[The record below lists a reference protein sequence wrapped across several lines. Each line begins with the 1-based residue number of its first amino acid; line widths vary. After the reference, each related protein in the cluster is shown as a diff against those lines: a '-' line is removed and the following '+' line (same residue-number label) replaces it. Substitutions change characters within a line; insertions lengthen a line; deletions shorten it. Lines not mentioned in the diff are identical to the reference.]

1 MQNEELSESS
11 EVSTIEESEKDFLDQ
26 VDDHELNEMVLT
38 VQELAFDYVDEN
50 ILQMIQTN
58 FRETLIGYLVE
69 IVSSDW
75 LNTGLIREDGSDQN
89 NLYEFIETQ
98 VDDLYEQGILIPR
111 SYKTSAIL
119 SSPDIEII
127 GAKILALQNVEQP
140 EQRTQAWYEFRHSL
154 ISASSLSKCF
164 GSDAQINSL
173 IYEKCKP
180 FEIRQEGPVNTE
192 SPMHWGQ
199 KYEPLSVNIY
209 ELLYGTKLGEFGCI
223 RHRDHE
229 FIGASPDG
237 INIDPNSERY
247 GRMVEIKNPV
257 NRELNGIPKP
267 EYWVQMQIQME
278 TCDLDE
284 CDFLETVFK
293 EYLDE
298 DVFYQDPESRDFKG
312 IILHFVQRVSM
323 GDSNALIT
331 INHNPRYEYMPL
343 DAELE
348 KESIDKWIQE
358 TRMLLRREWSLYEVK
373 YWYLEDYSCITVPRN
388 RSWFKA
394 SLPKIQE
401 TWNTILKERDS
412 GYEHR
417 ASKKR
422 VLKQDAIQVTHGQD
436 DSTNICILNMPK
448 TNSVC
453 LVKLGGTEGSP

>member
-1 MQNEELSESS
+1 MQNEEISDISDLSSN
-11 EVSTIEESEKDFLDQ
+11 EESEHDFLDQ

-38 VQELAFDYVDEN
+38 VQELACDYVDEN

-58 FRETLIGYLVE
+58 FRESLIGYLVE
-69 IVSSDW
+69 VVASDW
-75 LNTGLIREDGSDQN
+75 TNTGLVREDDSESDQT

-98 VDDLYEQGILIPR
+98 VDDLYDQGILKPR

-119 SSPDIEII
+119 SSPDIETL
-127 GAKILALQNVEQP
+127 GEKILALQNRDQP

-164 GSDAQINSL
+164 GSDAQVNSL

-199 KYEPLSVNIY
+199 KYEPLSVKLY
-209 ELLYGTKLGEFGCI
+209 ELLYGTKVGEFGCI
-223 RHRDHE
+223 RHPVHE

-237 INIDPNSERY
+237 INIDPLSERY
-247 GRMVEIKNPV
+247 GRMLEIKNIV

-293 EYLDE
+293 EYPDE
-298 DVFYQDPESRDFKG
+298 DAFYQDPVSRDFKG

-323 GDSNALIT
+323 GDSNALLT

-343 DAELE
+343 DNDLG
-348 KESIDKWIQE
+348 KESIDRWIQE
-358 TRMLLRREWSLYEVK
+358 TRTALRREWSLYEVK
-373 YWYLEDYSCITVPRN
+373 YWYLEDYSCIMVPRN
-388 RSWFKA
+388 REWFKA
-394 SLPKIQE
+394 ALPKIQE

-422 VLKQDAIQVTHGQD
+422 VLKQDAIQVTHGNE

-448 TNSVC
+448 TNAVC
-453 LVKLGGTEGSP
+453 LVKLGGT

>member
-1 MQNEELSESS
+1 MQNENISDISDLSSN
-11 EVSTIEESEKDFLDQ
+11 EESEHDFLDQ

-38 VQELAFDYVDEN
+38 VQELACDYVDEN
-50 ILQMIQTN
+50 ILLMIQPN

-69 IVSSDW
+69 VVASDW
-75 LNTGLIREDGSDQN
+75 TNTGLVRDDDSESDQN

-98 VDDLYEQGILIPR
+98 VDDLYDQGILKPR
-111 SYKTSAIL
+111 SYKSSAVL
-119 SSPDIEII
+119 SSPDVETLGQTIF
-127 GAKILALQNVEQP
+127 ALQNAEQP
-140 EQRTQAWYEFRHSL
+140 EQRTQAWYVFRHSL

-180 FEIRQEGPVNTE
+180 YEVRGDGPVNTE

-199 KYEPLSVNIY
+199 KYEPLSVKLY
-209 ELLYGTKLGEFGCI
+209 ELLYGTKVGEFGCI
-223 RHRDHE
+223 RHPVHE

-237 INIDPNSERY
+237 INIDPLSERY
-247 GRMVEIKNPV
+247 GRMLEIKNIV

-284 CDFLETVFK
+284 CDFLETVFR
-293 EYLDE
+293 EYPDE
-298 DVFYQDPESRDFKG
+298 DAFYQDTVSRDFKG

-343 DAELE
+343 DNDLD
-348 KESIDKWIQE
+348 KDSIDTWIQE
-358 TRMLLRREWSLYEVK
+358 TRTAVRREWSLYEVK
-373 YWYLEDYSCITVPRN
+373 YWYLEDYSCIMVPRQKD
-388 RSWFKA
+388 WFKA
-394 SLPKIQE
+394 ALPKIQE

-422 VLKQDAIQVTHGQD
+422 IPKQEAIQVTHGQE

-448 TNSVC
+448 TNAIC
-453 LVKLGGTEGSP
+453 LVKLG

>member
-1 MQNEELSESS
+1 MQNEEISESS
-11 EVSTIEESEKDFLDQ
+11 DSSTTEESEYGFLDK
-26 VDDHELNEMVLT
+26 VNAHELDELEIT
-38 VQELAFDYVDEN
+38 VQELACDYVDEN
-50 ILQMIQTN
+50 IIQMIQPN
-58 FRETLIGYLVE
+58 FRESLIGYLTE

-75 LNTGLIREDGSDQN
+75 INMGLDSDADQET
-89 NLYEFIETQ
+89 LCEFVETC
-98 VDDLYEQGILIPR
+98 VDDLFEHGILKPR

-119 SSPDIEII
+119 LSPDVETFEK
-127 GAKILALQNVEQP
+127 KITELQNVDQP
-140 EQRTQAWYEFRHSL
+140 EQRSQAWYEFRHSL

-164 GSDAQINSL
+164 GSDAQVNSL

-180 FEIRQEGPVNTE
+180 FEIRPDGPVNTD

-199 KYEPLSVNIY
+199 KYEPLSVKLY
-209 ELLYGTKLGEFGCI
+209 ELLYGTKVGEFGCI

-247 GRMVEIKNPV
+247 GRMLEIKNIV

-284 CDFLETVFK
+284 CDFLETVFR
-293 EYLDE
+293 EYPDE
-298 DVFYQDPESRDFKG
+298 DAFYQDLEPRDHKG

-323 GDSNALIT
+323 GDSNALLT

-343 DAELE
+343 DNDLG
-348 KESIDKWIQE
+348 KESIDRWIQE
-358 TRMLLRREWSLYEVK
+358 TRTALRREWSFYEVK

-388 RSWFKA
+388 KDWFKA
-394 SLPKIQE
+394 ALPKIQE

-422 VLKQDAIQVTHGQD
+422 IPKQEAIQVTHGAE

-448 TNSVC
+448 TNAVC
-453 LVKLGGTEGSP
+453 LVKLGGT

>member
-1 MQNEELSESS
+1 MQNEEISDISDLSSN
-11 EVSTIEESEKDFLDQ
+11 EESEHDFLDQ

-38 VQELAFDYVDEN
+38 VQELACDYVDEN
-50 ILQMIQTN
+50 ILLMIQPN
-58 FRETLIGYLVE
+58 FRESLIGYLVE
-69 IVSSDW
+69 VVASDW
-75 LNTGLIREDGSDQN
+75 TNTGLVREDDSESDQN

-98 VDDLYEQGILIPR
+98 VDDLYDQGILKPR
-111 SYKTSAIL
+111 SYKSSAIL
-119 SSPDIEII
+119 SSPDVETL
-127 GAKILALQNVEQP
+127 GLKILALRNKEQP

-164 GSDAQINSL
+164 GSDAQVNSL

-199 KYEPLSVNIY
+199 KYEPLSVKLY
-209 ELLYGTKLGEFGCI
+209 ELLYGTKVGEFGCI
-223 RHRDHE
+223 RHPLYE

-237 INIDPNSERY
+237 INIDPLSERY
-247 GRMVEIKNPV
+247 GRMLEIKNIV

-284 CDFLETVFK
+284 CDFLETVFR
-293 EYLDE
+293 EYPDE
-298 DVFYQDPESRDFKG
+298 DAFYQDTVSRDFKG

-323 GDSNALIT
+323 GDSNALLT

-343 DAELE
+343 DNDLE
-348 KESIDKWIQE
+348 KESIDRWIQE
-358 TRMLLRREWSLYEVK
+358 MRMAVRREWSLYEVK
-373 YWYLEDYSCITVPRN
+373 YWYLEDYSCIMVPRHKD
-388 RSWFKA
+388 WFKA
-394 SLPKIQE
+394 ALPKIQE
-401 TWNTILKERDS
+401 TWDTILKERDS

-422 VLKQDAIQVTHGQD
+422 ITKQEAIQVMHGQE

-448 TNSVC
+448 TNTVC
-453 LVKLGGTEGSP
+453 LVKLG

>member
-1 MQNEELSESS
+1 MQNEEISDISDLSSN
-11 EVSTIEESEKDFLDQ
+11 EESEHDFLDK

-38 VQELAFDYVDEN
+38 VQELACDYVDEN
-50 ILQMIQTN
+50 ILLMIQTN
-58 FRETLIGYLVE
+58 FRESLIGYLVE
-69 IVSSDW
+69 VVASDW
-75 LNTGLIREDGSDQN
+75 TNTGLVRDDDSESDQN

-98 VDDLYEQGILIPR
+98 VDDLYDLGILKPR
-111 SYKTSAIL
+111 SYKSSAML
-119 SSPDIEII
+119 SSPDVETL
-127 GAKILALQNVEQP
+127 GLKILALRNKEQP

-199 KYEPLSVNIY
+199 KYEPLSVKLY
-209 ELLYGTKLGEFGCI
+209 EVLYGTKVCEFGCI
-223 RHRDHE
+223 RHQVHE

-237 INIDPNSERY
+237 INIDPLSERY
-247 GRMVEIKNPV
+247 GRMLEIKNIV

-284 CDFLETVFK
+284 CDFLETVFR
-293 EYLDE
+293 EYPDE
-298 DVFYQDPESRDFKG
+298 DAFYQDTVSRDFKG

-343 DAELE
+343 DNDLE
-348 KESIDKWIQE
+348 KESIDRWIQE
-358 TRMLLRREWSLYEVK
+358 TRMAVRREWSLYEVK
-373 YWYLEDYSCITVPRN
+373 YWYLEDYSCIMVPRHKD
-388 RSWFKA
+388 WFKA
-394 SLPKIQE
+394 ALPKIQE

-422 VLKQDAIQVTHGQD
+422 IPKQEAIQVTHGQE

-448 TNSVC
+448 TNAVC
-453 LVKLGGTEGSP
+453 LVKLG

>member
-1 MQNEELSESS
+1 MQNEEQLSEISDLSS
-11 EVSTIEESEKDFLDQ
+11 NEESEKDFLDQ

-38 VQELAFDYVDEN
+38 VQELACDYVDEN

-58 FRETLIGYLVE
+58 FRESLIGYLVE
-69 IVSSDW
+69 VVASDW
-75 LNTGLIREDGSDQN
+75 TNTGLVKDDDSESDQN

-98 VDDLYEQGILIPR
+98 VDDLYDQGILKPR
-111 SYKTSAIL
+111 SYKSSAVL
-119 SSPDIEII
+119 SSPDVETL
-127 GAKILALQNVEQP
+127 GQKILALQNVEQP

-180 FEIRQEGPVNTE
+180 YEVRGDGPVNTE

-199 KYEPLSVNIY
+199 KYEPLSVKLY
-209 ELLYGTKLGEFGCI
+209 EHLYGTKVGEFGCI
-223 RHRDHE
+223 RHPVHE

-237 INIDPNSERY
+237 INIDPLSERY
-247 GRMVEIKNPV
+247 GRMLEIKNIV
-257 NRELNGIPKP
+257 NRLLNGIPKP

-278 TCDLDE
+278 TCDLDD

-293 EYLDE
+293 EYPDE
-298 DVFYQDPESRDFKG
+298 DAFYLDPESRDYKG

-343 DAELE
+343 DHDLD
-348 KESIDKWIQE
+348 KDSIETWIQE
-358 TRMLLRREWSLYEVK
+358 TRTAVRREWSLYEVK

-388 RSWFKA
+388 KDWFKA

-417 ASKKR
+417 AAKKR

-448 TNSVC
+448 TNAVC
-453 LVKLGGTEGSP
+453 LVKLGGT

>member
-1 MQNEELSESS
+1 MQNEDISDS
-11 EVSTIEESEKDFLDQ
+11 STIESESEYDLLDQ
-26 VDDHELNEMVLT
+26 VNAHELDELEIT
-38 VQELAFDYVDEN
+38 VQELACDYVDEN
-50 ILQMIQTN
+50 ILQMIQPN
-58 FRETLIGYLVE
+58 FRESLMGYLTE

-75 LNTGLIREDGSDQN
+75 INMGLDSETDQET
-89 NLYEFIETQ
+89 LCEFVESC
-98 VDDLYEQGILIPR
+98 VDDLYEHGILKPR

-119 SSPDIEII
+119 SSPDVETFKK
-127 GAKILALQNVEQP
+127 KIQVLQSINQP

-164 GSDAQINSL
+164 GSDAQVNSL

-180 FEIRQEGPVNTE
+180 FDIRPDGPVNTE

-199 KYEPLSVNIY
+199 KYEPLSVKLY
-209 ELLYGTKLGEFGCI
+209 ELLYGTTVGEFGCI
-223 RHRDHE
+223 RHRDYE

-237 INIDPNSERY
+237 INIDPCSERY
-247 GRMVEIKNPV
+247 GRMLEIKNIV
-257 NRELNGIPKP
+257 SRELNGIPKP

-293 EYLDE
+293 EYPDE
-298 DVFYQDPESRDFKG
+298 AAFYQDPEPHDFKG

-323 GDSNALIT
+323 GDINALIT

-343 DAELE
+343 GYDLQ
-348 KESIDKWIQE
+348 KDSIDKWIQE
-358 TRMLLRREWSLYEVK
+358 TREPIRREWSLYEAK
-373 YWYLEDYSCITVPRN
+373 YWYLEDYSCVMVPRHKD
-388 RSWFKA
+388 WFKA
-394 SLPKIQE
+394 ALPKIRE

-417 ASKKR
+417 AAKKR
-422 VLKQDAIQVTHGQD
+422 GLKQDTIQVTHGSE

-448 TNSVC
+448 TNTVC
-453 LVKLGGTEGSP
+453 LVKLG

>member
-1 MQNEELSESS
+1 MQNEEISESS
-11 EVSTIEESEKDFLDQ
+11 DSSTTEESEYGFLDQ
-26 VDDHELNEMVLT
+26 VDDHELDELEIT
-38 VQELAFDYVDEN
+38 VQELACDYVDEN
-50 ILQMIQTN
+50 ILQTIQSN
-58 FRETLIGYLVE
+58 FRESLMGYLTE

-75 LNTGLIREDGSDQN
+75 INMGLESN
-89 NLYEFIETQ
+89 EETLYEFVESC
-98 VDDLYEQGILIPR
+98 VDDLFEHGILKPR
-111 SYKTSAIL
+111 SYKTSAII
-119 SSPDIEII
+119 SSPDIE
-127 GAKILALQNVEQP
+127 ALDQKISALQNAEQP

-164 GSDAQINSL
+164 GSDAQVNSL

-180 FEIRQEGPVNTE
+180 YEVRGDGPVNTD

-199 KYEPLSVNIY
+199 KYEPLSVKLY
-209 ELLYGTKLGEFGCI
+209 ELLYGTKVGEFGCI

-237 INIDPNSERY
+237 INIDPDSERY
-247 GRMVEIKNPV
+247 GRMLEIKNIV
-257 NRELNGIPKP
+257 SRELNGIPKP

-293 EYLDE
+293 EYPDE
-298 DVFYQDPESRDFKG
+298 DIFYHDPEQRDHKG
-312 IILHFVQRVSM
+312 VVLHFVQRVSM

-343 DAELE
+343 GNNLD

-358 TRMLLRREWSLYEVK
+358 KRTVIRREWSLYEVK
-373 YWYLEDYSCITVPRN
+373 YWYLEDYSCVTVPRN
-388 RSWFKA
+388 REWFEA
-394 SLPKIQE
+394 ALPKIQE
-401 TWNTILKERDS
+401 TWDTILKERDS

-417 ASKKR
+417 AAKKR
-422 VLKQDAIQVTHGQD
+422 IPKQEAIQVTHGQE

-448 TNSVC
+448 TNAVC
-453 LVKLGGTEGSP
+453 LVKLG

>member
-1 MQNEELSESS
+1 MQNEELSDISDLSS
-11 EVSTIEESEKDFLDQ
+11 NEESEHDFLDQ

-38 VQELAFDYVDEN
+38 VQELACDYVDEN

-58 FRETLIGYLVE
+58 FRESLIGYLVE
-69 IVSSDW
+69 VVASDW
-75 LNTGLIREDGSDQN
+75 TNTGLFKEDDLESDQT

-98 VDDLYEQGILIPR
+98 VDDLYDQGILKPR

-119 SSPDIEII
+119 SSPDIETIRK
-127 GAKILALQNVEQP
+127 KILALQNVEQP

-164 GSDAQINSL
+164 GSDAQVNSL

-223 RHRDHE
+223 RHPLYE

-293 EYLDE
+293 EYPDE
-298 DVFYQDPESRDFKG
+298 DAFYQDLEPRDYKG

-343 DAELE
+343 NADLD
-348 KESIDKWIQE
+348 KGSIDKWIQE
-358 TRMLLRREWSLYEVK
+358 TRTLLRREWSLYEVK
-373 YWYLEDYSCITVPRN
+373 YWYLEDYSCVTVPRN
-388 RSWFKA
+388 KDWFKA
-394 SLPKIQE
+394 ALPKIQE

-417 ASKKR
+417 AAKKR
-422 VLKQDAIQVTHGQD
+422 VLKQEAIQVTHGQD

-448 TNSVC
+448 TNAVC
-453 LVKLGGTEGSP
+453 LVKLS

>member
-1 MQNEELSESS
+1 MQNEELSEISD
-11 EVSTIEESEKDFLDQ
+11 VSTIEESEHDFLDQ

-38 VQELAFDYVDEN
+38 VQELACDYVDEN
-50 ILQMIQTN
+50 ILTMIQTN
-58 FRETLIGYLVE
+58 FRESLIGYLVE
-69 IVSSDW
+69 VVASDW
-75 LNTGLIREDGSDQN
+75 TNTGLVREDDSESDQT

-98 VDDLYEQGILIPR
+98 VDDLYDQGILKPR

-119 SSPDIEII
+119 SSPDIETFKI
-127 GAKILALQNVEQP
+127 KILALQNAEQP
-140 EQRTQAWYEFRHSL
+140 EQRSQAWYEFRHSL

-180 FEIRQEGPVNTE
+180 FEVRGDGPVNTE

-199 KYEPLSVNIY
+199 KYEPLSVKLY
-209 ELLYGTKLGEFGCI
+209 ELLYGTKIGEFGCI
-223 RHRDHE
+223 RHPVHE

-237 INIDPNSERY
+237 INIDPLSERY
-247 GRMVEIKNPV
+247 GRMLEIKNIV
-257 NRELNGIPKP
+257 NRLMNGIPKP

-293 EYLDE
+293 EYPDE
-298 DVFYQDPESRDFKG
+298 DAFYQDLEPRDYKG
-312 IILHFVQRVSM
+312 VILHFVQRVSM

-343 DAELE
+343 DNDLE
-348 KESIDKWIQE
+348 KDSIDKWIQE
-358 TRMLLRREWSLYEVK
+358 KRTEVRREWSLYEVK

-388 RSWFKA
+388 KYWFKA
-394 SLPKIQE
+394 ALPKIQE

-422 VLKQDAIQVTHGQD
+422 VLKQDAIQVTHGNE

-448 TNSVC
+448 TNAVC
-453 LVKLGGTEGSP
+453 LVKLGGT

>member
-1 MQNEELSESS
+1 
-11 EVSTIEESEKDFLDQ
+11 VI
-26 VDDHELNEMVLT
+26 
-38 VQELAFDYVDEN
+38 
-50 ILQMIQTN
+50 
-58 FRETLIGYLVE
+58 
-69 IVSSDW
+69 
-75 LNTGLIREDGSDQN
+75 
-89 NLYEFIETQ
+89 
-98 VDDLYEQGILIPR
+98 
-111 SYKTSAIL
+111 
-119 SSPDIEII
+119 SSPDVETLGKKIE
-127 GAKILALQNVEQP
+127 ALQSINQP

-164 GSDAQINSL
+164 GSDAQVNSL

-180 FEIRQEGPVNTE
+180 FEIRPDGPVNTD

-199 KYEPLSVNIY
+199 KYEPLSVKLY
-209 ELLYGTKLGEFGCI
+209 ELLYGTTVGEFGCI

-247 GRMVEIKNPV
+247 GRMLEIKNIV
-257 NRELNGIPKP
+257 NRELNGIPKS

-284 CDFLETVFK
+284 CDFLETVFR
-293 EYLDE
+293 EYPDE
-298 DVFYQDPESRDFKG
+298 DAFNQDPESHDFKG
-312 IILHFVQRVSM
+312 IILHFVQRVSV
-323 GDSNALIT
+323 GDINALAT

-343 DAELE
+343 NHDLE

-358 TRMLLRREWSLYEVK
+358 TRESIRREWALYEVK
-373 YWYLEDYSCITVPRN
+373 YWYLEDYSCVTVPRN
-388 RSWFKA
+388 KDWFKA
-394 SLPKIQE
+394 ALPKIRE

-422 VLKQDAIQVTHGQD
+422 VPKQETIQVTHGSE

-448 TNSVC
+448 TNAVC
-453 LVKLGGTEGSP
+453 LVKLS